1 MNQLA
6 FFLVVLLSWTV
17 IRVIINEWFEIL
29 CNFFLSVVV
38 MLAILGKI
46 KLSLYEI

>member
-1 MNQLA
+1 MNQLV
-6 FFLVVLLSWTV
+6 FFLVVVLSLMVISVLL
-17 IRVIINEWFEIL
+17 NQWFEIL
-29 CNFFLSVVV
+29 YSFCLSVVV